1 MAAVAVVGAHTV
13 LGAHVVAELARLGH
27 ETICASDSDRPTHD
41 TPNRVVNTDS
51 EIANLVTSVSCVVI
65 VHTKNRESLV
75 AACVTQNRPFV
86 DLASEQHHVA
96 SYFALLGDTPCVI
109 GAGLIPGIAELLI
122 AATAP
127 MLDGAV
133 DTVTVAYTFPDR
145 RFPPASLK
153 GSAGRRRD
161 VAGTLI
167 HSGMQLQDGVWKPD
181 LIGDTRTLMWFP
193 RPVGPQQ
200 ALAWPGVS
208 RFTLPGALPK
218 LTNFTQYMVVGSWR
232 TEIFQALA
240 NMAAKPRFAARL
252 TRRAAK
258 GSAPADV
265 TTLRFACVV
274 EARSG
279 VTFRRA
285 WAYGRDPYAL
295 TAVLAGRV
303 VTQILAGAIT
313 KPTSFVSM
321 PAPHDQ
327 LDDLTAHT
335 GLRWSVS
342 DEIRLAGV

>member
-1 MAAVAVVGAHTV
+1 MARVAVVGAHTI
-13 LGAHVVAELARLGH
+13 LGARVVAELARLGH
-27 ETICASDSDRPTHD
+27 DVIGASDREAPTHD
-41 TPNRVVNTDS
+41 APNRVLNTDS
-51 EIANLVTSVSCVVI
+51 DITNLVTSVQCVVI
-65 VHTKNRESLV
+65 VYTEKRESVV
-75 AACVTQNRPFV
+75 ATCVTQNRPFV
-86 DLASEQHHVA
+86 DLASEQHQVA
-96 SYFALLGDTPCVI
+96 RYFTTLGDTPCVI

-127 MLDGAV
+127 MLDRAV

-145 RFPPASLK
+145 RFPPASLN
-153 GSAGRRRD
+153 GSAGRRRA
-161 VAGTLI
+161 VAGTLT
-167 HSGMQLQDGVWKPD
+167 HEGMHLKDGQWRPD

-240 NMAAKPRFAARL
+240 NMAAKPRFTARL

-258 GSAPADV
+258 GSAPKDV

-313 KPTSFVSM
+313 QPTSFVSM
-321 PAPHDQ
+321 PAPQDQ

-342 DEIRLAGV
+342 DEVALADV